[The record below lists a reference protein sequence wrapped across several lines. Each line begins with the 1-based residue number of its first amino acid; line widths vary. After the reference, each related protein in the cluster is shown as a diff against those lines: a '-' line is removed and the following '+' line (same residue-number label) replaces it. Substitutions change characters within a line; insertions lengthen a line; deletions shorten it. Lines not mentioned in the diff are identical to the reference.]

1 MTSRTMMDGKL
12 NAPVG
17 SASPPLNLSGHLR
30 GTGRAGHGVHGVS
43 SPLRSKHPC
52 RFARFGRRARTPSFE

>member
-30 GTGRAGHGVHGVS
+30 GTGRAGS
-43 SPLRSKHPC
+43 W
-52 RFARFGRRARTPSFE
+52 RAWSFQPAQK